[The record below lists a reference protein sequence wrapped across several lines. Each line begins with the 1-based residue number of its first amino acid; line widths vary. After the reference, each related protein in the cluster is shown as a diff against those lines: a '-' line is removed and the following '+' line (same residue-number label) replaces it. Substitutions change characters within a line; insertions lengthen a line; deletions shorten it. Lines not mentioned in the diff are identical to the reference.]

1 MMLTS
6 ELRGFSI
13 SIQQQVMVEMFMQ
26 FDNEQ
31 QTKSQNSDLNKHLGL
46 SIKQEKREGC

>member
-1 MMLTS
+1 MLNS

-13 SIQQQVMVEMFMQ
+13 SIQQQVMVETFIQ

-31 QTKSQNSDLNKHLGL
+31 QTKSQNSSDLNKHLEL
-46 SIKQEKREGC
+46 SIKQEEGC